1 MVRMQHDSNQIITQ
15 SSKLLHKIVR
25 EEGPLGLW
33 TGVGSNIAR
42 AMQLSQLCFNYLF
55 LIYKLLRLS
64 SGVFGNFITIN
75 RAKTAMQK
83 MKANSQGIMPYT
95 SLVDCLTKI
104 AKQEV
109 FKIKY

>member
-1 MVRMQHDSNQIITQ
+1 M
-15 SSKLLHKIVR
+15 
-25 EEGPLGLW
+25 
-33 TGVGSNIAR
+33 A
-42 AMQLSQLCFNYLF
+42 
-55 LIYKLLRLS
+55 
-64 SGVFGNFITIN
+64 GVFGGITSLPLD